1 MKQKLLTLLLPLFAF
16 LHAACG
22 QNKTSANRIG
32 HCQDPN
38 FDREVA
44 AWLAFS
50 VPAIDV
56 DSLRKVNTD
65 SVIILDARE
74 PAEFAVSHIPG
85 ALYCGYDGFN
95 SRLLDSLDK
104 SRPVVVYCSIGYRSE
119 KIARKL
125 QKAGFSKVS
134 NLYGSIFEWVNRG
147 YPVTDSSGQVTPRL
161 HTYNRAWGRW
171 VNNPAC
177 QKTN

>member
-1 MKQKLLTLLLPLFAF
+1 MKQKLSALLLPLLALF
-16 LHAACG
+16 HAACG
-22 QNKTSANRIG
+22 QNPASPNRIG
-32 HCQDPN
+32 HCRN
-38 FDREVA
+38 AKFDKEVA
-44 AWLAFS
+44 AWLSFS

-56 DSLRKVNTD
+56 DSLRKINAD

-85 ALYCGYDGFN
+85 AMHCGYDRFD
-95 SRLLDSLDK
+95 SHLLDSLDK

-125 QKAGFSKVS
+125 QKAGFTNVS

-147 YPVTDSSGQVTPRL
+147 YPVVDTAGQITPRL
-161 HTYNRAWGRW
+161 HTYNRSWGRW
-171 VNNPAC
+171 VSNPAC
-177 QKTN
+177 MKTN